1 MDFVFNIEP
10 EITPE
15 FGRGGRLRP
24 FVHCMLATQLRFW
37 KERLERY
44 GRDAQKS
51 VVNDQ
56 MCRGVVHAGL
66 ASGDLG
72 KAEEW
77 LQAQGNLVRERFHA
91 DNLHLME
98 LPCEYGGFEN
108 LLKAITNN
116 STVVTQLAG
125 TISGA

>member
-15 FGRGGRLRP
+15 FARGGRLRP
-24 FVHCMLATQLRFW
+24 FVYCMLATQLRFW
-37 KERLERY
+37 EERLERY

-66 ASGDLG
+66 ASGDPG

-77 LQAQGNLVRERFHA
+77 LQAQGNLVRERFHP
-91 DNLHLME
+91 DNHI
-98 LPCEYGGFEN
+98 PC
-108 LLKAITNN
+108 
-116 STVVTQLAG
+116 
-125 TISGA
+125 